1 MSIRLSSAPH
11 IRTSA
16 STQSLMLNVVIA
28 MMPCAIAG
36 IYLYEISAL
45 TVLLVSTATAV
56 VCEYLWQ
63 RLMKIPVRVGDCS
76 ALVTGIVLGLTLPPT
91 LPWWAAMVGSAFAII
106 VVKQLFGGIGDNFLN
121 PALTA
126 RAVLLASWPA
136 RMTTYVDITRK
147 GIADAA
153 TMATPL
159 SGAPVEITLKELW
172 MGTVPGAIGE
182 TCKYAIVIGLAYM
195 LITKTISWRIPVI
208 TILSAFVSAFVL
220 GMDPVVSILAG
231 GILFGAV
238 FMATDYTTSPMS
250 ASAQYAY
257 AAGIGVLTMIIRK
270 FGAYPEGVT
279 YAILIMNILTPL
291 LDKYMPN
298 RIYGHGKKKEAKK
311 AGWKR
316 ERADQA

>member
-28 MMPCAIAG
+28 LMPCVAAG
-36 IYLYEISAL
+36 VYLFEMSAL
-45 TVLLVSTATAV
+45 AVLCVSTGTAV
-56 VCEYLWQ
+56 LAEYIWQ
-63 RLMKIPVRVGDCS
+63 RLMKIEVRVGDCS

-91 LPWWAAMVGSAFAII
+91 LPWWAAMVASAFAII
-106 VVKQLFGGIGDNFLN
+106 IVKQLFGGIGDNFLN

-136 RMTTYVDITRK
+136 HMTTYIDISREH
-147 GIADAA
+147 IADAV

-159 SGAPVEITLKELW
+159 SSENVVEYTYLQLFQGI
-172 MGTVPGAIGE
+172 MPGSIGE
-182 TCKYAIVIGLAYM
+182 TCKAAILVGLVYL

-208 TILSAFVSAFVL
+208 TMVSAFVSAFVL
-220 GMDPVVSILAG
+220 GMDPIAAVLTG

-257 AAGIGVLTMIIRK
+257 AVGVGFLTMIIRR

-279 YAILIMNILTPL
+279 YAILLMNILTPL

-298 RIYGHGKKKEAKK
+298 KIYGHGKKKEAKE
-311 AGWKR
+311 A
-316 ERADQA
+316 

>member
-28 MMPCAIAG
+28 MMPCVIAG
-36 IYLYEISAL
+36 VYLYEMSAL
-45 TVLLVSTATAV
+45 TVLLISTVTAV
-56 VCEYLWQ
+56 VAEYVWQ
-63 RLMKIPVRVGDCS
+63 KLMKLPVRVGDCS
-76 ALVTGIVLGLTLPPT
+76 ALVTGVVLGLTLPPT

-136 RMTTYVDITRK
+136 RMTEFVDITRV
-147 GIADAA
+147 GVVDAA

-159 SGAPVEITLKELW
+159 SGKCPLEIGARQLW
-172 MGTVPGAIGE
+172 LGTMPGSIGE
-182 TCKYAIVIGLAYM
+182 TCKLAILAGLVYL

-208 TILSAFVSAFVL
+208 TIVSTFVSAFLL
-220 GMDPVVSILAG
+220 GMDPYTSVLTG

-238 FMATDYTTSPMS
+238 YMATDYSTSPMS

-257 AAGIGVLTMIIRK
+257 AAGIGFLTMIIRK

-298 RIYGHGKKKEAKK
+298 RIYGHGKKKEAK
-311 AGWKR
+311 
-316 ERADQA
+316 QA